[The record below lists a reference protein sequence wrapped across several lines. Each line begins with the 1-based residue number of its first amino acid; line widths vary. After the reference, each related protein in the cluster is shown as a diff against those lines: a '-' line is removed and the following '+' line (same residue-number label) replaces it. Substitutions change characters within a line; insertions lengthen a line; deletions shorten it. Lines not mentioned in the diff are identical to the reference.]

1 MNKFSVGD
9 QVFDLRYGFGKITGN
24 NPGLNQIYFE
34 YSENEQVEVFNKDGR
49 RVFSDFAPSLLTLE
63 EAAKLG
69 YFPDGSRHQISGGTK
84 TNYQL
89 VLNKIKGQ
97 LAFVHGAYQ
106 GLLMTENLE
115 ARNLFKMLLDE
126 TKELKELLENEE

>member
-1 MNKFSVGD
+1 MSKFKTGD
-9 QVFDLRYGFGKITGN
+9 MVFDLRFGFMKIKTIE
-24 NPGLNQIYFE
+24 NQRIIYTDF
-34 YSENEQVEVFNKDGR
+34 FNTSYLLDGR
-49 RVFSDFAPSLLTLE
+49 YHSPDDFAPSLLTLE

-126 TKELKELLENEE
+126 TKELKELLENKE